1 MPVTWND
8 PASPSILLPRATGV
22 RKMAEYRETVNG
34 DYVVRRRSA
43 TPVILGVLLILALIV
58 AVLFATGFWSAKVTR
73 EGELPDVSV
82 KATGGELPKVD
93 VDSKKVVV
101 GTKQTTVD
109 VPTVQTKKTAVD
121 VPVVG
126 VKN

>member
-1 MPVTWND
+1 
-8 PASPSILLPRATGV
+8 
-22 RKMAEYRETVNG
+22 MADYRETVNG

-43 TPVILGVLLILALIV
+43 APVILGVLLILALIV

-93 VDSKKVVV
+93 LDSKQVVV
-101 GTKQTTVD
+101 GTKEATVE
-109 VPTVQTKKTAVD
+109 VPTVDTKKTAVD

-126 VKN
+126 VKEGSKD